1 MKLNPKKCVF
11 RVKSGKFL
19 GFLVSER
26 GIDANPEKV
35 DAILNLPEPK
45 NVRDIQKLT
54 GKMAAL
60 TRFISM
66 SAEKSLPFFQLLK
79 GNKDF
84 KWGEDQ
90 KKAFEE
96 VKNHLK
102 SLPTIARPEPNDL
115 L

>member
-11 RVKSGKFL
+11 GVKSGKFL

-35 DAILNLPEPK
+35 EAILNLPEPK
-45 NVRDIQKLT
+45 NVRDIQRLT

-60 TRFISM
+60 TRFISK
-66 SAEKSLPFFQLLK
+66 SADKSLPFFQLLK
-79 GNKDF
+79 GNKTF
-84 KWGEDQ
+84 QWGPEQ
-90 KKAFEE
+90 EKAFAE

-102 SLPTIARPEPNDL
+102 SLPTIARPEVGDVL
-115 L
+115 